1 MLGEVLT
8 AIVTPFREDG
18 SVDFHRFAELAHYL
32 IENGSDG
39 VVVAG
44 TTGESPTLSED
55 ERLELFRVAVGALG
69 EHATVIAGTGTY
81 STAESIHLT
90 EQAHAIGVDGFLV
103 VTPYYSKPPPRGI
116 VAHFEAV
123 ASVSDRPVI
132 VYNIPGRVVINIE
145 SPTMARRAEIENV
158 TAVKQANDDLVQ
170 ARFIAEETGLDLY
183 AGDDNIL
190 FPFLEVGG
198 VGGVC
203 VHTHVVGPREGDDPP
218 LQRRR
223 PRRGAAAGRGADP
236 QLRPAQGGA
245 EPDRDQGGP
254 QPPRTRGRRAQAA
267 ARSGH
272 RRRGGGR
279 QELPRAPRPDF
290 RSHCVDS
297 SREPGNVRI
306 IPLGGLG
313 EIGKN
318 MTVLE
323 TGDGALVI
331 DAGLAFPRDEHL
343 GVDLVLPDF
352 SYLAERPGGS
362 RASSYACARGP
373 CGRASVPPPRGRRAA
388 HLRHEAHARPGR
400 VEARGAQAHRP
411 HRARRGHARGW
422 RDRRGPFRLELV
434 RMAHSIPDNAGV
446 VVEANGLRIL
456 HTSDY
461 KLDHT
466 PIDGFKTDVGRLAEL
481 GNEGIDL
488 MLGDS
493 TNAERPGYT
502 DQSGSSARPSA
513 RSSPS

>member
-8 AIVTPFREDG
+8 AIATPFREDG

-145 SPTMARRAEIENV
+145 SPTMARLAEIENV

-203 VHTHVVGPREGDDPP
+203 VHTHVVGPRVKEMIRLYNAGD
-218 LQRRR
+218 
-223 PRRGAAAGRGADP
+223 
-236 QLRPAQGGA
+236 
-245 EPDRDQGGP
+245 
-254 QPPRTRGRRAQAA
+254 
-267 ARSGH
+267 H
-272 RRRGGGR
+272 
-279 QELPRAPRPDF
+279 
-290 RSHCVDS
+290 
-297 SREPGNVRI
+297 
-306 IPLGGLG
+306 
-313 EIGKN
+313 
-318 MTVLE
+318 
-323 TGDGALVI
+323 
-331 DAGLAFPRDEHL
+331 
-343 GVDLVLPDF
+343 
-352 SYLAERPGGS
+352 
-362 RASSYACARGP
+362 
-373 CGRASVPPPRGRRAA
+373 
-388 HLRHEAHARPGR
+388 
-400 VEARGAQAHRP
+400 VEARRLDEELIPSYDLLKVAPNPIAIK
-411 HRARRGHARGW
+411 AALNLLGHEVG
-422 RDRRGPFRLELV
+422 
-434 RMAHSIPDNAGV
+434 
-446 VVEANGLRIL
+446 GLRL
-456 HTSDY
+456 PLVAATDDEVAAVRSCLERLGLTSAV
-461 KLDHT
+461 T
-466 PIDGFKTDVGRLAEL
+466 A
-481 GNEGIDL
+481 
-488 MLGDS
+488 
-493 TNAERPGYT
+493 
-502 DQSGSSARPSA
+502 
-513 RSSPS
+513 